1 METFANRAAQPPKC
15 LASIRLDALALTT
28 MSVLQSTATTIR
40 ALLLA
45 IIPRVMGHTMMD
57 AIVSPHRIVC
67 QGTAVETS
75 AIRLATRMVGLWA
88 STRMGAS
95 VLLIMSALQIA
106 ASSIHVWVTALRCLL
121 GTTRMAAR
129 ARLTLTASLGT
140 VLATLASPVVC
151 LSTWLGS
158 TPLAANVPQ
167 TRSVTPTIAWTTCAS
182 HHVRLSMEQTQ
193 PIPTSASAL
202 REETASLAS
211 A

>member
-1 METFANRAAQPPKC
+1 METFANPAAQLPKC
-15 LASIRLDALALTT
+15 SASIRLDALALTT

-95 VLLIMSALQIA
+95 VLRTTSALQIA

-140 VLATLASPVVC
+140 VQVTLVSLVVC
-151 LSTWLGS
+151 LSTWLAS
-158 TPLAANVPQ
+158 TPLAASAPQ
-167 TRSVTPTIAWTTCAS
+167 TRNATPTTAWTTCAS
-182 HHVRLSMEQTQ
+182 HHALLSTERTQ
-193 PIPTSASAL
+193 PIPISASAR
-202 REETASLAS
+202 REEIANLAS